1 MEKKNTS
8 IENQIFNKSKKIKI
22 FYTKYKPQ
30 NIDDFK
36 NNKIIAFAGIGN
48 TGNFFELLKENNI
61 NVLEELNFPDHHKY
75 SEKEIENLINQS
87 KRKNAILLTT
97 EKDCFRIKEN
107 YKENIKY
114 LKIKVEIENHKQFMD
129 EIKKII

>member
-1 MEKKNTS
+1 M
-8 IENQIFNKSKKIKI
+8 
-22 FYTKYKPQ
+22 
-30 NIDDFK
+30 
-36 NNKIIAFAGIGN
+36 KIIKY
-48 TGNFFELLKENNI
+48 FFELLKENNI